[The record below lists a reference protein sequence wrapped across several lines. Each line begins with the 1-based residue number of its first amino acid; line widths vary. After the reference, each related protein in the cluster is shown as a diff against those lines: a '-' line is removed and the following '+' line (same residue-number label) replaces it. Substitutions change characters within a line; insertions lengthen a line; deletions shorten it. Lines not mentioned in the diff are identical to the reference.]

1 MPQIQTVNT
10 LDEQKEFCVF
20 LVLTCL
26 CHLCFSDCMWT
37 GGLCVEL
44 KPSFWLFRRD
54 SVSSSPSTSLN
65 LLTIKNLRY
74 VWTHWKP
81 ETELITC
88 YNVGFCKINWSCLYW
103 VFFASSSSIPPTLLQ
118 LIIGGL
124 GKIDLADWKT
134 NTRLKHCT
142 SESNVVRWFWQAV
155 EAFSEERRGRLLQ
168 FVTGSTRVPLQGFK
182 ALQGGSCTGS
192 ETTYTHQLQCV
203 LITFIIPLILRL
215 NIQVFP
221 RN

>member
-1 MPQIQTVNT
+1 MRH
-10 LDEQKEFCVF
+10 
-20 LVLTCL
+20 CL
-26 CHLCFSDCMWT
+26 
-37 GGLCVEL
+37 
-44 KPSFWLFRRD
+44 
-54 SVSSSPSTSLN
+54 
-65 LLTIKNLRY
+65 
-74 VWTHWKP
+74 HWV
-81 ETELITC
+81 T
-88 YNVGFCKINWSCLYW
+88 
-103 VFFASSSSIPPTLLQ
+103 FASSSSLSLPLVQ

-192 ETTYTHQLQCV
+192 EISLSHTHTHTYCTNISYCV
-203 LITFIIPLILRL
+203 FDLTAEAWMIFPGNDCCVACLRL
-215 NIQVFP
+215 IMV
-221 RN
+221 RV